1 MLRAVAE
8 VMAQQQLHTWKPQH
22 LSNTAW
28 AFATLAFNPGQSLL
42 AQICLQAEWKA
53 ADFRAQQ
60 TVNLAWSLATFSYS
74 AMGLLEKLVAH
85 LERRRHQ
92 ITAESLVTLLWSYAT
107 LRCHPWRLM
116 SVLQAEMDVAS
127 LPPAALANLLWS
139 YATLGHR
146 PVPQQMVTAAAQVAE
161 RKAAEIAPCDASQMV
176 WALATLEH
184 HPGHLLDLLAA
195 TVEGS
200 LYSMPPEQLAN
211 LVWAYS
217 KLDHFAGALLERAAV
232 ATRSRV
238 FEFDLP
244 ALSTLV
250 WSYGRWA
257 GQVGFAEEAV
267 SVLNARMSDAAA
279 LQHMH
284 MHQAVAQQAA
294 QYQLQSQLRVQMQFA
309 QQMTALSLG
318 PPGQASPPSAA
329 IGATEQVVCGCN
341 ETRALSALSFGLSPA
356 AFSPARPMTSSVM
369 QPTAVSAGVLASY
382 SDSTSQGLH
391 QQRNLL
397 PAHAPCAL
405 RQPGFQWPMLYPL
418 PPQTPPIGLQQYF
431 SPELGTQRASA
442 FQPQANAKA
451 LRALPA
457 ETHLSAE
464 HTLYELEGDNGDIN
478 GVVVGQGRRERA
490 RSYSAPHVATP
501 PRSRAF
507 SSTSDQLSSYASKRW
522 L

>member
-1 MLRAVAE
+1 
-8 VMAQQQLHTWKPQH
+8 
-22 LSNTAW
+22 
-28 AFATLAFNPGQSLL
+28 
-42 AQICLQAEWKA
+42 
-53 ADFRAQQ
+53 
-60 TVNLAWSLATFSYS
+60 
-74 AMGLLEKLVAH
+74 MGLLEKLVAH

-294 QYQLQSQLRVQMQFA
+294 
-309 QQMTALSLG
+309 
-318 PPGQASPPSAA
+318 
-329 IGATEQVVCGCN
+329 
-341 ETRALSALSFGLSPA
+341 
-356 AFSPARPMTSSVM
+356 
-369 QPTAVSAGVLASY
+369 
-382 SDSTSQGLH
+382 
-391 QQRNLL
+391 
-397 PAHAPCAL
+397 
-405 RQPGFQWPMLYPL
+405 
-418 PPQTPPIGLQQYF
+418 
-431 SPELGTQRASA
+431 
-442 FQPQANAKA
+442 
-451 LRALPA
+451 
-457 ETHLSAE
+457 
-464 HTLYELEGDNGDIN
+464 
-478 GVVVGQGRRERA
+478 
-490 RSYSAPHVATP
+490 
-501 PRSRAF
+501 
-507 SSTSDQLSSYASKRW
+507 
-522 L
+522 